1 MAVGDSGYRPPH
13 PVHHLHTWGL
23 GCLETFPGPAAK
35 NLAQLYVPE
44 SGLSCMSQKAGRAQ
58 VAPAPL
64 HSQRGDMKPRVEV
77 RSTWPLG
84 QPLLLIHSGHPVH
97 VYPPTNTHRPAFP
110 ALCVPTWGSR
120 HLRGQA
126 AVPGAHGEG
135 RESRARAE
143 KGILPTP
150 TGENHQSLVGRT
162 KSLHSG
168 FLPLRGSFPAD
179 SLRGRWS
186 VSSLGT
192 RARRAFLQSCPL
204 QHVPLTQRL
213 VS

>member
-1 MAVGDSGYRPPH
+1 MAVGDSGYRPP
-13 PVHHLHTWGL
+13 PPCPSPPHLGP
-23 GCLETFPGPAAK
+23 CVPGDLPWTHC
-35 NLAQLYVPE
+35 QEP
-44 SGLSCMSQKAGRAQ
+44 GLSCMSQKAGRAL

-64 HSQRGDMKPRVEV
+64 HSQRGDVKPRVEV
-77 RSTWPLG
+77 GSTWPLG
-84 QPLLLIHSGHPVH
+84 QPLLLIHSGHSVH
-97 VYPPTNTHRPAFP
+97 VHPPTNTHRLAFP

-135 RESRARAE
+135 HESRARAE

-168 FLPLRGSFPAD
+168 LLPLRGSFPAD

-192 RARRAFLQSCPL
+192 RARRAFLQNCPL
-204 QHVPLTQRL
+204 WHVPLTQRL